1 MLIRRAPE
9 CLRLAY
15 AVAWGLGLLFLLGA
29 APAHQDSEPN
39 TQAYTQDAGGK
50 QILAM
55 PPVVGR
61 SYSGLIDQNACKP
74 SQDSHDKEFC
84 IAWRATMAA
93 EDQAFWARIACL
105 VGIFGIF
112 FVVGTLHYT
121 RKAAEHTQIAAEAA
135 QTSAQAAE
143 RSIAESAKAL
153 AHAQDVAARDLRP
166 WLTLSAHLTEGV
178 DFDRFDTTRQR
189 FEAFVEIKLMN
200 VGKVAAKNVT
210 YSIGGIDGCLDIG
223 DRHCLDAMVDK
234 TTENCELI
242 GMAESLPARAWERS
256 CDVLAP
262 SETHECRLYCVIPG
276 PESGSVWEETP
287 RTVFRLRI
295 ALAVAYSSA
304 GTGDTVFFT
313 AKVFP
318 IGKNNLIQ
326 FLDVVSRDEMPLAP
340 KDVALGTAEYAKI
353 S

>member
-1 MLIRRAPE
+1 MLIRCTLE
-9 CLRLAY
+9 CFHLAY
-15 AVAWGLGLLFLLGA
+15 AVAWGLGVLLLLGA
-29 APAHQDSEPN
+29 APAHQESDPNSHTNAQDTGSKQKLPVPPIFEP
-39 TQAYTQDAGGK
+39 
-50 QILAM
+50 
-55 PPVVGR
+55 
-61 SYSGLIDQNACKP
+61 SYSGLIDQSACKP

-93 EDQAFWARIACL
+93 EDQAFWAKIACL
-105 VGIFGIF
+105 VGVGGIG
-112 FVVGTLHYT
+112 FVVRTLHYT
-121 RKAAEHTQIAAEAA
+121 RKATEAA
-135 QTSAQAAE
+135 QASAQAAE
-143 RSIAESAKAL
+143 RSVAENARTL

-166 WLTLSAHLTEGV
+166 WLTLSARLTEGV
-178 DFDRFDTTRQR
+178 DFDRFDTTHQR
-189 FEAFVEIKLMN
+189 FEAFVEIRLMN
-200 VGKVAAKNVT
+200 VGKVAAKNIT
-210 YSIGGIDGCLDIG
+210 YSIAGIDGCLDIG

-234 TTENCELI
+234 TTENCKLI
-242 GMAESLPARAWERS
+242 EMAESLPPKAWERS

-276 PESGSVWEETP
+276 PEPGSVWEETP

-295 ALAVAYSSA
+295 ALAVGYSSA
-304 GTGDTVFFT
+304 GTSDTVFFT

-340 KDVALGTAEYAKI
+340 KDVVLGTAEYAKI